1 MFNLPFNNLKGLN
14 FNQGSFLG
22 GKLPTAP
29 TAPTAPAPIAQQPVA
44 QQPVAPVP
52 VAPAPVAPVAQQPAP
67 AAPAPQ
73 QPAPQSA
80 LAPLVAAPKGVM
92 FTPEQQRQMYDSG
105 YSTAG
110 KVKNEETGFVPS
122 AAINPNMSDDEFIK
136 AVYIN
141 ELGRTPEKEGMD
153 WWKQVLQSGTSR
165 EAVMEGINKSYEG
178 TGYDAWQ
185 AKGLETGLKG
195 AIGEYE
201 KALGQSNQGLDQMTG
216 TLSPWAKGGQSA
228 FERQAALSGALG
240 SEAQAKALAEWN
252 ESPEQAFL
260 REQGERSV
268 TRNAAA
274 LGGLGGGNVMKELNR
289 FGTGLAAQDYQNSFD
304 RLGSVS
310 GMGGQAASQ
319 LATGQLGTGQF
330 NAGLNAQLGNIRYG
344 AGQDLAAQLGQMG
357 GALGD
362 LQNQQGLQDAAF
374 YGGGMGNIAN
384 LLSGLG
390 TQYGSAGG
398 NLAALLANIASSA
411 GSQFGGLP
419 GIPGVQEQSGLLG
432 NIGKAASG
440 TAALIQASDVRL
452 KDNIQQVGVS
462 EGGHN
467 LYTWDWNDKGK
478 EIAGDNPTF
487 GVLAQEVKEK
497 NPDAVVVGSH
507 GYLMVDYARIN

>member
-1 MFNLPFNNLKGLN
+1 MALLPNSLKQPMGGFDPSKMTATLKHLGLPVA
-14 FNQGSFLG
+14 GALG
-22 GKLPTAP
+22 GTVKPPAPAQPAPMAPPQPQAPMAPPQQQAPMGQQPTAP
-29 TAPTAPAPIAQQPVA
+29 VGQPPAAPQPQAPQPQAPVSALQPIAQASNVRR
-44 QQPVAPVP
+44 
-52 VAPAPVAPVAQQPAP
+52 
-67 AAPAPQ
+67 
-73 QPAPQSA
+73 
-80 LAPLVAAPKGVM
+80 
-92 FTPEQQRQMYDSG
+92 ED
-105 YSTAG
+105 
-110 KVKNEETGFVPS
+110 
-122 AAINPNMSDDEFIK
+122 INQLYQNM
-136 AVYIN
+136 
-141 ELGRTPEKEGMD
+141 LGR
-153 WWKQVLQSGTSR
+153 
-165 EAVMEGINKSYEG
+165 EAGAAGLDYFMG
-178 TGYDAWQ
+178 DA
-185 AKGLETGLKG
+185 AKGQSLADIQNSIMASPEYQQKYATGAGGRLESGLGG
-195 AIGEYE
+195 AVTEYE
-201 KALGQSNQGLDQMTG
+201 KAQGQSNQGLDQMTG

-260 REQGERSV
+260 REQGERAV

-304 RLGSVS
+304 RLGTVS

-411 GSQFGGLP
+411 GSQFGGMP
-419 GIPGVQEQSGLLG
+419 GIPGIQETTGWLETIG
-432 NIGKAASG
+432 NAASG
-440 TAALIQASDVRL
+440 VGTGIGASR
-452 KDNIQQVGVS
+452 K
-462 EGGHN
+462 
-467 LYTWDWNDKGK
+467 
-478 EIAGDNPTF
+478 P
-487 GVLAQEVKEK
+487 
-497 NPDAVVVGSH
+497 
-507 GYLMVDYARIN
+507 